1 MKKISWQISAVTDPG
16 LKRDEN
22 QDNYFVSDDNRVL
35 VVADG
40 MGGMRGGSKASR
52 IAVGTIESYLK
63 SKPMDKNENKE
74 ELAEWLVQAVAEANS
89 MVFNAA
95 ADDPEARDMG
105 TTIVAIAQTDDG
117 EIQISHVGDSRAY
130 LIRDGKTIVLTQDHS
145 VVMEM
150 VAQGKMSEEQLK
162 TSPFRH
168 YLTRC
173 VGHKKKV
180 EIDKSPT
187 TVKPGDWLILSSDG
201 LSGVVDDEEIAE
213 IVGTC
218 DSPKEACDDL
228 LNETLARGAPDNV
241 TIICAYY
248 TDANAETVSPQ
259 PNTLRN
265 SQEVD
270 IMPSEPSA
278 K

>member
-1 MKKISWQISAVTDPG
+1 MKKVKWHVAAITDPG
-16 LKRDEN
+16 LKREEN
-22 QDNYFVSDDNRVL
+22 QDNFFVSDDNRVL

-52 IAVGTIESYLK
+52 IAVTSMRNYIESNSFEGK
-63 SKPMDKNENKE
+63 DQK
-74 ELAEWLVQAVAEANS
+74 ELAKWLVSAVAEANTK
-89 MVFNAA
+89 VFEAA

-105 TTIVAIAQTDDG
+105 TTIVAVVQTDDG
-117 EIQISHVGDSRAY
+117 ELQIAHVGDSRAY
-130 LIRDGKTIVLTQDHS
+130 LVREGKTIVLTQDHS

-150 VAQGKMSEEQLK
+150 VAQGKMTEEQLK

-180 EIDKSPT
+180 EIDKTPT

-201 LSGVVDDEEIAE
+201 LSGVVDDDEIAD

-228 LNETLARGAPDNV
+228 LSETLARGAPDNV

-248 TDANAETVSPQ
+248 SNGESEEITPE
-259 PNTLRN
+259 PNTLRT

-270 IMPSEPSA
+270 VMPSEPSA

>member
-1 MKKISWQISAVTDPG
+1 MKKVDWQVAAITDPG

-22 QDNYFVSDDNRVL
+22 QDNYFVSEDNRVL

-52 IAVGTIESYLK
+52 IAVKAIKSFIE
-63 SKPMDKNENKE
+63 ENKMDDSDQKK
-74 ELAEWLVQAVAEANS
+74 LAKWLVEAVANANTS
-89 MVFNAA
+89 VFEAA

-105 TTIVAIAQTDDG
+105 TTIVALVQTENG
-117 EIQISHVGDSRAY
+117 EIQIAHVGDSRAY
-130 LIRDGKTIVLTQDHS
+130 LVRDGKTIVLTQDHS

-150 VAQGKMSEEQLK
+150 VAQGKMTEEQLK

-180 EIDKSPT
+180 EIDKTPT

-201 LSGVVDDEEIAE
+201 LSGVVDDDEIAD

-218 DSPKEACDDL
+218 DSPKEVCDDL
-228 LNETLARGAPDNV
+228 LSETLARGAPDNV
-241 TIICAYY
+241 TIICAHY
-248 TDANAETVSPQ
+248 TDGDKEPISVEVEALAT
-259 PNTLRN
+259 

-270 IMPSEPSA
+270 VMPSEPTA
-278 K
+278 T